1 MFYDLIEDV
10 RLLWPGSHLYAG
22 PVVARIVVS
31 GGQGEGVPRGRKKG
45 TQGEEQQL
53 FRHSSRPIKMIYS
66 RESFLAFQGT
76 SHREPTLS
84 LTSHSHGASGAQ
96 MAFDFPPPNIK
107 KKTLVSRKLKWPCE
121 EKGTGISG
129 LDGIERR
136 GKLVSIDEERSERR
150 IIRRNPAHRLTF
162 NPLIRD
168 PY

>member
-1 MFYDLIEDV
+1 MGKPLIRMFYDLIEDV

-31 GGQGEGVPRGRKKG
+31 GGQGEGVLRGRKKG

-84 LTSHSHGASGAQ
+84 LTSHSHRTPGAQ
-96 MAFDFPPPNIK
+96 MAFDFPPPNLK
-107 KKTLVSRKLKWPCE
+107 KKTFLSLE
-121 EKGTGISG
+121 NSSG
-129 LDGIERR
+129 RVRRR
-136 GKLVSIDEERSERR
+136 GLESLDWMGSRDEGSLFPLMKNGRSGE
-150 IIRRNPAHRLTF
+150 
-162 NPLIRD
+162 
-168 PY
+168 